1 MVRLRVPTPVIK
13 AKCAPYLQRGKP
25 ATQAPLVN
33 RGDFDIVATFGAAYR
48 GLVQYYLLAGDVYRL
63 NRLHGVMRT
72 SMLKT
77 LACKHDSTGRRMAA
91 KYTAKIETSH
101 GLRTCQQ
108 VVVERSGRKP
118 LVARFGGIPLLR
130 QQKAVLVDRPPE
142 RITYPRKELPRRLLG
157 GRCEICEQQDE
168 VAVHHIRKLAD
179 LGHPGPAQPAWA
191 QLMVKRRRKTLVV
204 CTTCHDAIHAEN
216 LTATLT
222 A

>member
-1 MVRLRVPTPVIK
+1 
-13 AKCAPYLQRGKP
+13 
-25 ATQAPLVN
+25 
-33 RGDFDIVATFGAAYR
+33 
-48 GLVQYYLLAGDVYRL
+48 
-63 NRLHGVMRT
+63 MRT

-91 KYTAKIETSH
+91 KYTAKIETPH

-118 LVARFGGIPLLR
+118 LVARFGGIPLMR
-130 QQKAVLVDRPPE
+130 QPKAVLTDRPPE
-142 RITYPRKELPRRLLG
+142 RITYPRKELPQRLLE
-157 GRCEICEQQDE
+157 GRCEICGHNGD
-168 VAVHHIRKLAD
+168 VTVHHVAKLAD
-179 LGHPGPAQPAWA
+179 LGPSGPAQPAWA
-191 QLMVKRRRKTLVV
+191 QLMAKWRRKTLVV

>member
-1 MVRLRVPTPVIK
+1 MQPTLP
-13 AKCAPYLQRGKP
+13 
-25 ATQAPLVN
+25 
-33 RGDFDIVATFGAAYR
+33 
-48 GLVQYYLLAGDVYRL
+48 
-63 NRLHGVMRT
+63 
-72 SMLKT
+72 
-77 LACKHDSTGRRMAA
+77 CKHDSTGRRMAA

-130 QQKAVLVDRPPE
+130 QPKAVLVDRPPE

-168 VAVHHIRKLAD
+168 VTVHHIRKLAD